1 MFEQEA
7 GMLTE
12 VVNKAE
18 VWQLQETSIS
28 VMVRKVKEWMQGT
41 LLLTMETNNAT
52 TNSPQAT
59 NITKQ
64 GRDTMIAY
72 NVYVP
77 TTHHHSLCHNYLC
90 IAEATCK
97 PSQ

>member
-1 MFEQEA
+1 MVFMFEQEA

-64 GRDTMIAY
+64 GRDTVIAY
-72 NVYVP
+72 ILIYRACP
-77 TTHHHSLCHNYLC
+77 YHS
-90 IAEATCK
+90 
-97 PSQ
+97 PP